1 MSDELKKLNDDF
13 NKNYNI
19 SYVDE
24 NLPVPTNKDILKHYI
39 CSLFVYGIGLLLL
52 IFNPFYNGL
61 TQKIGNIGLTNIA
74 ITMYLI
80 YLFIAPI
87 FLFTLKPKTVYIS
100 HNVDVVLYILKIL
113 NIKKNEKTSDILNR
127 ITPDYR
133 QSQALM
139 LFFIKFREILS
150 MN

>member
-87 FLFTLKPKTVYIS
+87 FLFTLKPNRSLIRTTIFEHIIHLLLSLQKP
-100 HNVDVVLYILKIL
+100 NKGQILREFL
-113 NIKKNEKTSDILNR
+113 QSTDKK
-127 ITPDYR
+127 R
-133 QSQALM
+133 Q
-139 LFFIKFREILS
+139 
-150 MN
+150 